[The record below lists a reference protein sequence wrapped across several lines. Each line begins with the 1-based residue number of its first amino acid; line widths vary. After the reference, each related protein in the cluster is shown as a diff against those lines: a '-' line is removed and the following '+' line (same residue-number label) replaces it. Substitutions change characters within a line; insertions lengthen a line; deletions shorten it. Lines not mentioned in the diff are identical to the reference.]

1 MIPTLPPSM
10 MDALVQAGGG
20 AGFIA
25 FAIALI
31 VQGRRRGLKE
41 RAEEAE
47 KGHKDA
53 TAEIAELKK
62 QLREMEEN
70 FNEQMA
76 DLKEQFTREIAK
88 LQRQNVGLVTVTY
101 HLRQRLA
108 ENGLAHDDIT

>member
-31 VQGRRRGLKE
+31 VQGRRKGLKE

-47 KGHKDA
+47 REHKDA
-53 TAEIAELKK
+53 TAEIADLKK
-62 QLREMEEN
+62 QLREMEAN
-70 FNEQMA
+70 FNRQMA
-76 DLKEQFTREIAK
+76 DLKAQLTGQIEK
-88 LQRQNVGLVTVTY
+88 LQRHNVGLVTANY

>member
-31 VQGRRRGLKE
+31 VQGRRKGLKE

-47 KGHKDA
+47 QGRKDA
-53 TAEIAELKK
+53 TTEIADLRR
-62 QLREMEEN
+62 QLNEMEAN
-70 FNEQMA
+70 FNTKLA
-76 DLKEQFTREIAK
+76 DLKTQFTEQVER
-88 LQRQNVGLVTVTY
+88 LQAENVALLDVEY
-101 HLRQRLA
+101 RLRRRMA
-108 ENGLAHDDIT
+108 ENGLTHDDIT

>member
-10 MDALVQAGGG
+10 LDALVQAGGG

-31 VQGRRRGLKE
+31 VQGRRKGLKE

-47 KGHKDA
+47 KEHKDA
-53 TAEIAELKK
+53 TAQIAELKN
-62 QLREMEEN
+62 QLEEMEAN
-70 FNEQMA
+70 FNTKIA
-76 DLKEQFTREIAK
+76 DLKEQFTGQIEK
-88 LQRQNVGLVTVTY
+88 LQRQNVGLLDANY
-101 HLRQRLA
+101 RLRQRLA

>member
-1 MIPTLPPSM
+1 MIPSLPNE
-10 MDALVQAGGG
+10 LIQAGGG
-20 AGFIA
+20 IGWVAV
-25 FAIALI
+25 AISLI
-31 VQGRRRGLKE
+31 IQGRRRGLKE

-88 LQRQNVGLVTVTY
+88 LQRQNVGLVTVNY

>member
-10 MDALVQAGGG
+10 LDALVQAGGG

-31 VQGRRRGLKE
+31 VQGRRQGLKE

-47 KGHKDA
+47 QGRKDA
-53 TAEIAELKK
+53 TTEIADLRR
-62 QLREMEEN
+62 QLNEMEAN
-70 FNEQMA
+70 FNTKIA
-76 DLKEQFTREIAK
+76 DLKEQFTGQIEK
-88 LQRQNVGLVTVTY
+88 LQRQNVGLLDANY
-101 HLRQRLA
+101 RLRQRLA